1 MKEEAQTLQIQF
13 FFPAQPFYFH
23 SLRSPPFYCFP
34 FKTTE
39 VMLTNENND
48 LTRMPP
54 LQLITP
60 VSRETKNAAK
70 NRYFGIN
77 CAK

>member
-1 MKEEAQTLQIQF
+1 
-13 FFPAQPFYFH
+13 
-23 SLRSPPFYCFP
+23 
-34 FKTTE
+34 
-39 VMLTNENND
+39 MLTINIHENND
-48 LTRMPP
+48 LTRTPP
-54 LQLITP
+54 LQHITP